1 MPLGCRLK
9 YSDGV
14 LRHVIG
20 RRLGIHCIRDEAVIA
35 RRVRIVRNRLRANC
49 GAVLVVERAS
59 EVGALGGEL
68 ESAPR
73 VLRKAA
79 NVGGC
84 SCSRR
89 AANIN

>member
-20 RRLGIHCIRDEAVIA
+20 RRLLTSGVRDEAVIA
-35 RRVRIVRNRLRANC
+35 RRVRIVRLRFRGNC
-49 GAVLVVERAS
+49 GAVLVVERAGQ
-59 EVGALGGEL
+59 VGALGGEL
-68 ESAPR
+68 ESVPR